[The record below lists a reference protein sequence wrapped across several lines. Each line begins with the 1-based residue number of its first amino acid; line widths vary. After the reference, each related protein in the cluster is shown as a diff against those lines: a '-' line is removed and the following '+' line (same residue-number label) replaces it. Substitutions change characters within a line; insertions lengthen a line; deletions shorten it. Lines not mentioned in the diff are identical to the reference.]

1 MENEDFGAISSVRS
15 LTNVTLFAVIR
26 VDIIKARYLL
36 ITFLESLSILLHP
49 VCVLGGRPLPTVSS
63 RSPSLWLLIGYTS

>member
-1 MENEDFGAISSVRS
+1 MLFFFSFSFCFFLFFFLVPTMENEDFGAISSVRS

-26 VDIIKARYLL
+26 VDVVKARYLP

-49 VCVLGGRPLPTVSS
+49 VCVLGG
-63 RSPSLWLLIGYTS
+63 